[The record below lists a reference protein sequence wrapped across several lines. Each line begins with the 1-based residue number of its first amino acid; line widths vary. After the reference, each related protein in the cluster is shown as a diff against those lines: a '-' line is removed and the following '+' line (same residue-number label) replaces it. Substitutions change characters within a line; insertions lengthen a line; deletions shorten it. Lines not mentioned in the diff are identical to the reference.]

1 MYGIPHNPPV
11 RLRVTLSVGVMPR
24 GQSNS
29 SAPIVGEATIEMAAR
44 DARIVELRRHRL
56 SWNEI
61 AEAVGA
67 PTHVVRRR
75 YSLSLARVPA
85 QSVDEHRAEELVL
98 YDDAVADLMIIAR
111 DPAVSA
117 RTRVEAWS
125 AIRTWCERKAKLLGL
140 DAPTQ
145 TITVDLVDS
154 EIAKLTTEIEKME
167 SYAESGNVPNVPEA

>member
-1 MYGIPHNPPV
+1 
-11 RLRVTLSVGVMPR
+11 
-24 GQSNS
+24 
-29 SAPIVGEATIEMAAR
+29 MAER

-61 AEAVGA
+61 AEAVGT
-67 PTHVVRRR
+67 PVHIVRRR
-75 YSLSLARVPA
+75 YSLALARIPA

-167 SYAESGNVPNVPEA
+167 SYVESGNVPGASEE